1 MENRPMKTF
10 NEIFYETK
18 LGKEVIKRELDDD
31 YAQRQLANRDDIRK
45 MFIQMQNKTLQSTIN
60 KL

>member
-1 MENRPMKTF
+1 MKTF

-31 YAQRQLANRDDIRK
+31 YAQRQLANRDGTRK
-45 MFIQMQNKTLQSTIN
+45 MFIQIQNKTLQYTIN

>member
-1 MENRPMKTF
+1 MKTF